1 MRRVSSARQ
10 SESEGIVNIPT
21 AEKNK
26 LMRFSVMLASLGCL
40 AFLTLF
46 AQPAHAQHSDWLLG
60 TYGLMNAEQAPE
72 GIFYSNV
79 WSYYHASGSTFVSPF
94 PPQSLCSKGVHCTV
108 TSSTGSTGL
117 DLKGSLDEFVDQN
130 IIGWTSPYKVLGAN
144 YGLFVDVPFAIADA
158 NGAASLQPI
167 PSLPAARPSGPSYAF
182 GFTESSQSISRGVT
196 KGSIGDIYVEP
207 VNFGWHLRQLDAVI
221 SSGFFAPSGPYNSKA
236 MVNIGYGHWT
246 GVFGLGGIAYAD
258 AAKTWSLSIYAHYLL
273 YASQM
278 GRNYT
283 LGDVVPFEW
292 GAGKTLNLK
301 NDIFQQLTLGA
312 VGYAQWQVTNNQ
324 ISPTPQS
331 SSGDSSA
338 YTTATDT
345 HSHVYSAGPAINLL
359 TKYGLFSLSYY
370 EEFDAKA
377 TPSGRQ
383 LMFSLALAFG

>member
-1 MRRVSSARQ
+1 M
-10 SESEGIVNIPT
+10 NIPT
-21 AEKNK
+21 ADKNK
-26 LMRFSVMLASLGCL
+26 LMRFRAMLVSLGCL
-40 AFLTLF
+40 AFLILF
-46 AQPAHAQHSDWLLG
+46 AEPARAQHSDWLLG
-60 TYGLMNAEQAPE
+60 TDGLLSAQQAPE

-79 WSYYHASGSTFVSPF
+79 WSYYRASGSTFVSPF
-94 PPQSLCSKGVHCTV
+94 PPPSAKGVG
-108 TSSTGSTGL
+108 SSTTGL

-144 YGLFVDVPFAIADA
+144 YGFFVDVPFAIADA

-167 PSLPAARPSGPSYAF
+167 PSLPASRPSDAIGV
-182 GFTESSQSISRGVT
+182 TTQQTSQTSRGVT

-207 VNFGWHLRQLDAVI
+207 VDFGWHLRQLDAIV

-236 MVNIGYGHWT
+236 IVNIGYGHWT

-258 AAKTWSLSIYAHYLL
+258 AARTWSLSIYAHYLL
-273 YASQM
+273 YASQI

-292 GAGKTLNLK
+292 GAGKTLNL
-301 NDIFQQLTLGA
+301 NNGIFQQLTLGA

-324 ISPTPQS
+324 ISGTPQS
-331 SSGDSSA
+331 SGTAA
-338 YTTATDT
+338 YTTVTDT
-345 HSHVYSAGPAINLL
+345 HSHVYSAGPAINLP
-359 TKYGLFSLSYY
+359 TKYGLFSVSYY

>member
-1 MRRVSSARQ
+1 
-10 SESEGIVNIPT
+10 
-21 AEKNK
+21 
-26 LMRFSVMLASLGCL
+26 MRFRTLLASLGCL
-40 AFLTLF
+40 AFLLLF

-94 PPQSLCSKGVHCTV
+94 PPPSLCSKGAHCTS

-117 DLKGSLDEFVDQN
+117 DLSGSLDEFVDQN
-130 IIGWTSPYKVLGAN
+130 IIGWTSPFKVLGAN
-144 YGLFVDVPFAIADA
+144 YGLFIDVPFAIADA

-167 PSLPAARPSGPSYAF
+167 PSLPANSSSPGDKIVVA
-182 GFTESSQSISRGVT
+182 SQSQTTSRGVT

-207 VNFGWHLRQLDAVI
+207 VDFGWHLRQLDAIV

-258 AAKTWSLSIYAHYLL
+258 AAKTWSLSIYAHYLM

-292 GAGKTLNLK
+292 GAGKTLNLN

-324 ISPTPQS
+324 IGATPT
-331 SSGDSSA
+331 SSGAASA
-338 YTTATDT
+338 INTLADT
-345 HSHVYSAGPAINLL
+345 HSHVYSAGPAVNLL

>member
-1 MRRVSSARQ
+1 M
-10 SESEGIVNIPT
+10 NIFTP
-21 AEKNK
+21 EKNK
-26 LMRFSVMLASLGCL
+26 LMRFRAMLVSLGCL
-40 AFLTLF
+40 AFLILF

-60 TYGLMNAEQAPE
+60 TDGLMSAQQAPE
-72 GIFYSNV
+72 GIFYYNV

-94 PPQSLCSKGVHCTV
+94 PPQCPTTPGVIKC
-108 TSSTGSTGL
+108 TSSSGTSL

-144 YGLFVDVPFAIADA
+144 YGLFIDVPFAIADA

-167 PSLPAARPSGPSYAF
+167 PSLPAARPSDSIGIPVGGEF
-182 GFTESSQSISRGVT
+182 FQQISRGVT

-207 VNFGWHLRQLDAVI
+207 VDFGWHLRQLDAIV

-258 AAKTWSLSIYAHYLL
+258 AAKTWSLSIYAHYLM

-292 GAGKTLNLK
+292 GAGKTINLS
-301 NDIFQQLTLGA
+301 NGIFQQLTLGA

-324 ISPTPQS
+324 ISATPQS
-331 SSGDSSA
+331 SSGDSA
-338 YTTATDT
+338 FTTVTET
-345 HSHVYSAGPAINLL
+345 HSHVYSAGPAVNLL